1 MPNKKNFS
9 TIARRARVVTAT
21 AKTNR
26 DLKVLFHDFTFNRS
40 KDYSKELLN
49 EFYEVHHHCDL
60 NNQATH
66 EDKLEQARFYV
77 DLNNIIDLIYAEF
90 TE

>member
-1 MPNKKNFS
+1 MLNQKNNS

-21 AKTNR
+21 AKTTR
-26 DLKVLFHDFTFNRS
+26 DLKVLFHEFTFNRS

-49 EFYEVHHHCDL
+49 EFYEVHFASDA